1 MTFWNNPINFIATWL
16 TGLLTGWHLPV
27 ALATIL
33 LYVIGITVLIVFAM
47 TLDIGLVWVER
58 KVVARFQ
65 DRLGPNRIGPFGL
78 IQPVA
83 DIIKMVIKEDITPDG
98 ADKIIYNIAPVLAAT
113 SVIMLWAILPLAS
126 TIYGVDLNVGLL
138 YIVAA
143 GALGTLAIIMA
154 GWSSNNKYA
163 LLGAFRMVANMISYE
178 IPMVIILL
186 IPTILANTMSVQ
198 GITQAQSGMWFA
210 ILSPLAL
217 LIFLISA
224 IAELGRSPFDLN
236 EAESEIVA
244 GFHIEYT
251 GMKFGWFYAGELLHA
266 FTFGGFMAILFFG
279 GYGGFFGLEK
289 LAVFTWL
296 NIPFV
301 QALVFIAKAMF
312 GYWVI
317 MWIKYSV
324 PRIRIDHMLAFNWKF
339 LVPLSLVVLV
349 NTAVLNKVLI
359 GLPDWLYVLGMF
371 GSNIVIGFVTIEI
384 LRAYGRKQRKAEGH
398 ALTPTP
404 LPRGEEQAEARIM
417 TAEQIIF
424 LLDRRAGPWFCVD
437 GGDDPQPDPCGVM
450 AGGVALRGGHP
461 VRHPASQLPGGCPGG
476 GVYRRDRH
484 PVHLCGHADPA

>member
-1 MTFWNNPINFIATWL
+1 MTFWNNPINLIANWL
-16 TGLLTGWHLPV
+16 NGLLTGWHLPGT
-27 ALATIL
+27 LATIL
-33 LYVIGITVLIVFAM
+33 IFVIGITVLIVFAM
-47 TLDIGLVWVER
+47 VLDIGLVWVER

-83 DIIKMVIKEDITPDG
+83 DIIKMVIKEDITPAG
-98 ADKIIYNIAPVLAAT
+98 ADRIVYNIAPVLAAT
-113 SVIMLWAILPLAS
+113 SVIVLWAILPLAS

-143 GALGTLAIIMA
+143 GAMGTLAIIMA

-186 IPTILANTMSVQ
+186 VPTILASTMSVR
-198 GITQAQSGMWFA
+198 GITEAQSGMWFA
-210 ILSPLAL
+210 ILSPLAC

-224 IAELGRSPFDLN
+224 IAELGRAPFDLS

-289 LAVFTWL
+289 LATFTWL

-312 GYWVI
+312 GYWII

-339 LVPLSLVVLV
+339 LVPLSLVVLI
-349 NTAVLNKVLI
+349 NTAILNKVLS
-359 GLPDWLYVLGMF
+359 GMPDWGYVTGMF

-384 LRAYGRKQRKAEGH
+384 LRAYGRKKRKAETKP
-398 ALTPTP
+398 APQAQTQ
-404 LPRGEEQAEARIM
+404 EQA
-417 TAEQIIF
+417 
-424 LLDRRAGPWFCVD
+424 V
-437 GGDDPQPDPCGVM
+437 
-450 AGGVALRGGHP
+450 
-461 VRHPASQLPGGCPGG
+461 
-476 GVYRRDRH
+476 
-484 PVHLCGHADPA
+484 

>member
-1 MTFWNNPINFIATWL
+1 MTFWNNPINFIGNWL
-16 TGLLTGWHLPV
+16 TGVLTGWHMPAAV
-27 ALATIL
+27 ATIL
-33 LYVIGITVLIVFAM
+33 LYIVGITVLIVFAM
-47 TLDIGLVWVER
+47 TLDIGLVWIER

-98 ADKIIYNIAPVLAAT
+98 ADKIVYNIAPVLAAT
-113 SVIMLWAILPLAS
+113 SVILLWAILPLAS

-163 LLGAFRMVANMISYE
+163 LLGAFRMVSNMISYE

-186 IPTILANTMSVQ
+186 IPTILANTMSVR

-289 LAVFTWL
+289 LAFLTWL

-349 NTAVLNKVLI
+349 NTAILNKVLI
-359 GLPDWLYVLGMF
+359 ILPNWLYVLGMF
-371 GSNIVIGFVTIEI
+371 GSNIVIGFVKIEI
-384 LRAYGRKQRKAEGH
+384 LRAYGRKQRT
-398 ALTPTP
+398 LTQAP
-404 LPRGEEQAEARIM
+404 LPRGKGSLKEI
-417 TAEQIIF
+417 
-424 LLDRRAGPWFCVD
+424 L
-437 GGDDPQPDPCGVM
+437 
-450 AGGVALRGGHP
+450 
-461 VRHPASQLPGGCPGG
+461 
-476 GVYRRDRH
+476 
-484 PVHLCGHADPA
+484 

>member
-1 MTFWNNPINFIATWL
+1 MTFGNNPINFIANWL
-16 TGLLTGWHLPV
+16 TGLLIGWHLSD

-33 LYVIGITVLIVFAM
+33 VYVIGITVLIVFAM
-47 TLDIGLVWVER
+47 VLDIGLVWVER

-83 DIIKMVIKEDITPDG
+83 DIIKMVIKEDITPAG
-98 ADKIIYNIAPVLAAT
+98 ADKVIYNIAPVLAAT
-113 SVIMLWAILPLAS
+113 SVILLWAILPLAS

-186 IPTILANTMSVQ
+186 VPTILANTMSMR
-198 GITQAQSGMWFA
+198 GITEAQSGIWFA

-217 LIFLISA
+217 LIFLTSA

-289 LAVFTWL
+289 IPFAPFTWL
-296 NIPFV
+296 NSPFI
-301 QALVFIAKAMF
+301 QALVFIAKAMI

-339 LVPLSLVVLV
+339 LVPISLVVLV
-349 NTAVLNKVLI
+349 NTAILNKVLI
-359 GLPDWLYVLGMF
+359 GLPLWEYTLGMF
-371 GSNIVIGFVTIEI
+371 GSNLVIGFITIEI
-384 LRAYGRKQRKAEGH
+384 LRGYGRKQRKAGQSP
-398 ALTPTP
+398 AAQGQTQ
-404 LPRGEEQAEARIM
+404 EQG
-417 TAEQIIF
+417 
-424 LLDRRAGPWFCVD
+424 L
-437 GGDDPQPDPCGVM
+437 
-450 AGGVALRGGHP
+450 
-461 VRHPASQLPGGCPGG
+461 
-476 GVYRRDRH
+476 
-484 PVHLCGHADPA
+484 

>member
-1 MTFWNNPINFIATWL
+1 MTFWNNPINFIASWL
-16 TGLLTGWHLPV
+16 TGVLIGWHLPA

-33 LYVIGITVLIVFAM
+33 LNVVGITIMIVFAM
-47 TLDIGLVWVER
+47 TLDIGLVWIER

-83 DIIKMVIKEDITPDG
+83 DIIKMVIKEDITPSG
-98 ADKIIYNIAPVLAAT
+98 ADKVIYNIAPVLAAT
-113 SVIMLWAILPLAS
+113 SVIVLWAILPLAS

-138 YIVAA
+138 FIIAA

-163 LLGAFRMVANMISYE
+163 LLGAFRMVSNMISYE

-186 IPTILANTMSVQ
+186 VPTILANTMSVR

-217 LIFLISA
+217 LIFLVSA

-289 LAVFTWL
+289 LAFFSWL
-296 NIPFV
+296 SIPFV
-301 QALVFIAKAMF
+301 QALIFLAKALF

-359 GLPDWLYVLGMF
+359 VLPEWLYVLGMF
-371 GSNIVIGFVTIEI
+371 GSNLVIGFFTIEI
-384 LRAYGRKQRKAEGH
+384 LRAYGRKQRKV
-398 ALTPTP
+398 
-404 LPRGEEQAEARIM
+404 EQSPNPQAKIQ
-417 TAEQIIF
+417 EQ
-424 LLDRRAGPWFCVD
+424 V
-437 GGDDPQPDPCGVM
+437 V
-450 AGGVALRGGHP
+450 
-461 VRHPASQLPGGCPGG
+461 
-476 GVYRRDRH
+476 
-484 PVHLCGHADPA
+484 

>member
-1 MTFWNNPINFIATWL
+1 MTFWNNPINLIANWL
-16 TGLLTGWHLPV
+16 NGLLTGWHLPGT
-27 ALATIL
+27 LATIL
-33 LYVIGITVLIVFAM
+33 IFVIGITVLIVFAM
-47 TLDIGLVWVER
+47 VLDIGLVWVER

-83 DIIKMVIKEDITPDG
+83 DIIKMVIKEDITPAG
-98 ADKIIYNIAPVLAAT
+98 ADRIVYNIAPVLAAT
-113 SVIMLWAILPLAS
+113 SVIVLWAILPLAS

-143 GALGTLAIIMA
+143 GAMGTLAIIMA

-186 IPTILANTMSVQ
+186 VPTILASTMSVR
-198 GITQAQSGMWFA
+198 GITEAQSGMWFA
-210 ILSPLAL
+210 ILSPLAC

-224 IAELGRSPFDLN
+224 IAELGRAPFDLS

-289 LAVFTWL
+289 LATFTWL
-296 NIPFV
+296 KIPFV

-339 LVPLSLVVLV
+339 LVPLSLVVLI
-349 NTAVLNKVLI
+349 NTAILNKVLS
-359 GLPDWLYVLGMF
+359 GMPDWGYVTGMF

-384 LRAYGRKQRKAEGH
+384 LRAYGRKKRKAETKP
-398 ALTPTP
+398 APQAQTQ
-404 LPRGEEQAEARIM
+404 EQA
-417 TAEQIIF
+417 
-424 LLDRRAGPWFCVD
+424 V
-437 GGDDPQPDPCGVM
+437 
-450 AGGVALRGGHP
+450 
-461 VRHPASQLPGGCPGG
+461 
-476 GVYRRDRH
+476 
-484 PVHLCGHADPA
+484 

>member
-1 MTFWNNPINFIATWL
+1 MTFLNDPINFIGNWL
-16 TGLLTGWHLPV
+16 TGWLTGWHLPAV
-27 ALATIL
+27 MVTIV
-33 LYVIGITVLIVFAM
+33 LYVVGITVLIIFAM

-83 DIIKMVIKEDITPDG
+83 DIIKMVIKEDITPAG

-113 SVIMLWAILPLAS
+113 SVIVLWAILPLAS
-126 TIYGVDLNVGLL
+126 TIYGIDLNVGLL
-138 YIVAA
+138 YIIAA

-186 IPTILANTMSVQ
+186 VPTILANTMSVR

-266 FTFGGFMAILFFG
+266 FTFGGFIAILFFG

-289 LAVFTWL
+289 LAAFTWL

-301 QALVFIAKAMF
+301 QALVFIAKALF

-349 NTAVLNKVLI
+349 NTAVLNKVMI
-359 GLPDWLYVLGMF
+359 VLPVWAYVLGMF
-371 GSNIVIGFVTIEI
+371 GSNIVIGIITIEI
-384 LRAYGRKQRKAEGH
+384 LRAHGRQQRKVEQK
-398 ALTPTP
+398 PTSQKQTQ
-404 LPRGEEQAEARIM
+404 EQG
-417 TAEQIIF
+417 
-424 LLDRRAGPWFCVD
+424 L
-437 GGDDPQPDPCGVM
+437 
-450 AGGVALRGGHP
+450 
-461 VRHPASQLPGGCPGG
+461 
-476 GVYRRDRH
+476 
-484 PVHLCGHADPA
+484 

>member
-1 MTFWNNPINFIATWL
+1 
-16 TGLLTGWHLPV
+16 
-27 ALATIL
+27 
-33 LYVIGITVLIVFAM
+33 M

-78 IQPVA
+78 IQPIA

-113 SVIMLWAILPLAS
+113 SVIVLWAILPLAS

-138 YIVAA
+138 FIVAA

-163 LLGAFRMVANMISYE
+163 LLGAFRMVSNMISYE

-186 IPTILANTMSVQ
+186 IPTILANTMSVR

-266 FTFGGFMAILFFG
+266 FTFGGFIAILFFG

-289 LAVFTWL
+289 LAALAWL

-349 NTAVLNKVLI
+349 NTAILNKILIVL
-359 GLPDWLYVLGMF
+359 PNWLYVLGMF
-371 GSNIVIGFVTIEI
+371 ASNIVIGYVTVEI
-384 LRAYGRKQRKAEGH
+384 LRSYGRNQRKAEKLSDSH
-398 ALTPTP
+398 AQTQ
-404 LPRGEEQAEARIM
+404 EQ
-417 TAEQIIF
+417 T
-424 LLDRRAGPWFCVD
+424 V
-437 GGDDPQPDPCGVM
+437 
-450 AGGVALRGGHP
+450 
-461 VRHPASQLPGGCPGG
+461 
-476 GVYRRDRH
+476 
-484 PVHLCGHADPA
+484 

>member
-1 MTFWNNPINFIATWL
+1 MTFWNNPINFIADWL
-16 TGLLTGWHLPV
+16 TSLLTSWHLPGL
-27 ALATIL
+27 LASIL
-33 LYVIGITVLIVFAM
+33 VYVLGITVLIVFAM
-47 TLDIGLVWVER
+47 VLDIGLVWVER

-83 DIIKMVIKEDITPDG
+83 DIIKMVIKEDITPVG

-113 SVIMLWAILPLAS
+113 SVIVLWAILPLAS

-143 GALGTLAIIMA
+143 GALGALAIIMA

-163 LLGAFRMVANMISYE
+163 LLGAFRLVANMISYE

-186 IPTILANTMSVQ
+186 IPTILANTMSVI
-198 GITQAQSGMWFA
+198 GITEAQSGMWFA
-210 ILSPLAL
+210 ILSPLAC

-224 IAELGRSPFDLN
+224 IAELGRAPFDLS

-289 LAVFTWL
+289 MAAFTWL
-296 NIPFV
+296 TIPFV
-301 QALVFIAKAMF
+301 QAMVFIAKAMF

-339 LVPLSLVVLV
+339 LVPLSLVVLI
-349 NTAVLNKVLI
+349 NTAILNKLLSE
-359 GLPDWLYVLGMF
+359 LPEWGYVTGMF

-384 LRAYGRKQRKAEGH
+384 LRAYGRKRRKVETKPAPQ
-398 ALTPTP
+398 AQT
-404 LPRGEEQAEARIM
+404 REQAI
-417 TAEQIIF
+417 
-424 LLDRRAGPWFCVD
+424 
-437 GGDDPQPDPCGVM
+437 
-450 AGGVALRGGHP
+450 
-461 VRHPASQLPGGCPGG
+461 
-476 GVYRRDRH
+476 
-484 PVHLCGHADPA
+484 